1 MKGLYQ
7 FSRDE
12 LERQKHMYD
21 QLEQDFMLCQQ
32 ELTELKSSQSICE
45 DNGDC
50 SNKVIV
56 LQSAKC
62 CWHQLGREEKQT
74 RDEVTQLKA
83 EDKGRPMSA
92 GLKTVR
98 LELDLSKNQSL
109 GDQYI

>member
-21 QLEQDFMLCQQ
+21 QLEQDFLLCQQ
-32 ELTELKSSQSICE
+32 ELTELKSSQSLCE
-45 DNGDC
+45 ENGNC

-56 LQSAKC
+56 LQSAKGF
-62 CWHQLGREEKQT
+62 WPAWERGEADK
-74 RDEVTQLKA
+74 VAQLKV

-98 LELDLSKNQSL
+98 LELDLNKNHSL
-109 GDQYI
+109 VDECV